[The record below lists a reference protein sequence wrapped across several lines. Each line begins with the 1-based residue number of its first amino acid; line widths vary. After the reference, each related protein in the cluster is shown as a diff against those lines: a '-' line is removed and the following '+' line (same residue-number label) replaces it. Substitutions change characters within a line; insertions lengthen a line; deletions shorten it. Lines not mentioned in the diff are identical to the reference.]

1 MTVWA
6 RNDVCAVSISPDHGG
21 CGESHTRPVVK
32 GAPVKI
38 WALTCH
44 GGCEDHLRESS
55 LWSGTPESVPE
66 TPDETNIRLDVERR
80 GQLEHQSTMA
90 SALNDL
96 AKLGDLPGAIAH
108 LAQIMAGNAPQQLAS
123 QPVLLCRNGHRNTPG
138 VKFCGECGADL
149 NDAVGK
155 KPVAEVTGGESHGDP
170 ETGTQQAETASEP
183 RIDLASLD
191 PETTSL
197 ATLKEIANQVGAPTA
212 RSKAEQISLIQQA
225 QQSQQK

>member
-6 RNDVCAVSISPDHGG
+6 RNDVCAVSISLEHGG
-21 CGESHTRPVVK
+21 CGETHTRPVIK

-44 GGCEDHLRESS
+44 GGCEDHLRGNS
-55 LWSGTPESVPE
+55 LWSGTPEGVPE

-80 GQLEHQSTMA
+80 GQFEQQATMA
-90 SALNDL
+90 TALSDL
-96 AKLGDLPGAIAH
+96 SKLGDLPAMIAL
-108 LAQIMAGNAPQQLAS
+108 LAQSMAGNAPQQLTA
-123 QPVLLCRNGHRNTPG
+123 QTLLLCRNGHRNTAT

-149 NDAVGK
+149 NDAANK
-155 KPVAEVTGGESHGDP
+155 APVAEVTGTLGE
-170 ETGTQQAETASEP
+170 GTQQAETGSKPE
-183 RIDLASLD
+183 IDLSTLD

-197 ATLKEIANQVGAPTA
+197 AALKEIANQVGAPTA

-225 QQSQQK
+225 QQGS

>member
-21 CGESHTRPVVK
+21 CGEAHTRPVVK
-32 GAPVKI
+32 GAPVKV

-44 GGCEDHLRESS
+44 GGCEDHLRGNS
-55 LWSGTPESVPE
+55 LWAGTPEGVPE

-80 GQLEHQSTMA
+80 GQLEQQSTMA

-96 AKLGDLPGAIAH
+96 AKLGDLPGAIAQ
-108 LAQIMAGNAPQQLAS
+108 LAQIMAGSVPQQLMS
-123 QPVLLCRNGHRNTPG
+123 QPLLLCRNGHRNTAT

-149 NDAVGK
+149 NDGVGK
-155 KPVAEVTGGESHGDP
+155 APVAEVTAGDDPVTP
-170 ETGTQQAETASEP
+170 EAGTQQAEPTSEP
-183 RIDLASLD
+183 KIDLANLD

-197 ATLKEIANQVGAPTA
+197 ATLKEIASQVGAPTA

-225 QQSQQK
+225 QQNQG

>member
-21 CGESHTRPVVK
+21 CGEAHTRPVVK
-32 GAPVKI
+32 GAPVKV

-55 LWSGTPESVPE
+55 LWSGTPQGVPE
-66 TPDETNIRLDVERR
+66 TPDETTIRLDVERR
-80 GQLEHQSTMA
+80 GQLEQQSTMA

-96 AKLGDLPGAIAH
+96 AKLGDLPGAIAQ
-108 LAQIMAGNAPQQLAS
+108 LAQMMAGNVPQQLTS
-123 QPVLLCRNGHRNTPG
+123 QPALLCRNGHRNTHAAR
-138 VKFCGECGADL
+138 FCGECGADL

-155 KPVAEVTGGESHGDP
+155 APVAEVTAGLEPSTP
-170 ETGTQQAETASEP
+170 EAGTQQVETAPEP
-183 RIDLASLD
+183 KIDLANLD

-197 ATLKEIANQVGAPTA
+197 AALKEIATQVGAPTA

-225 QQSQQK
+225 QQNQG